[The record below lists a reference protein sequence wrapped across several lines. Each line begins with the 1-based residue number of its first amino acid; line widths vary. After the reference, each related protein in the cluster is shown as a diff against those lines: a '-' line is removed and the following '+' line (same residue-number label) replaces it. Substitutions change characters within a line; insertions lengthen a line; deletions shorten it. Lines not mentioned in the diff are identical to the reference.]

1 MTSSEQ
7 ALVDIDMASPDSM
20 PSEDEV
26 VSVLRRLREDIDD
39 LQGLIMD
46 EGLVLEGLLEILPSL
61 SKPLKYVDIDISILP
76 VEEREVEKAN
86 LSYDGKLVIYR
97 KDGNLQVINL
107 VDKGHR
113 ELLSKVVKD
122 ALPKLRELL
131 NDPEMFKDPEP
142 EPVEE
147 TEPVVESI
155 PEPVKIEPEPV
166 ELEPIVVDEPKLTV
180 IEPMVAPEPELVIH
194 DPVVELPV
202 EPEPTQEIEPEP
214 VVIPREPEPTV
225 EPVVKPKPVV
235 TKVPQLPKRGA
246 VPLRKLRSRVHKQNE
261 VTRKQMDIIKRVRDE
276 KIRDLREEADNTEPE
291 WVDSKGL
298 RDKVKKF
305 FKRLGIG

>member
-7 ALVDIDMASPDSM
+7 ALVDIETTSPDSM

-26 VSVLRRLREDIDD
+26 ISVLRRLREDIDD

-61 SKPLKYVDIDISILP
+61 SKPLKYIDIDLSILP
-76 VEEREVEKAN
+76 VEEREVEKVN

-107 VDKGHR
+107 IDKDHR

-131 NDPEMFKDPEP
+131 NDPEMFKEPEP
-142 EPVEE
+142 EP
-147 TEPVVESI
+147 EPVVESI

-166 ELEPIVVDEPKLTV
+166 ELEPLVIDEPEPTV
-180 IEPMVAPEPELVIH
+180 IEPMVAPEPEPVIH

-225 EPVVKPKPVV
+225 EPVVKPKPIV

-261 VTRKQMDIIKRVRDE
+261 VTRKQMDIIKRVREE
-276 KIRDLREEADNTEPE
+276 KIRDLREETDNTEPE
-291 WVDSKGL
+291 WVESKGIM
-298 RDKVKKF
+298 DKVKKF

>member
-7 ALVDIDMASPDSM
+7 ALVDIETTSPDSM

-26 VSVLRRLREDIDD
+26 ISVLRRLREDIDD

-61 SKPLKYVDIDISILP
+61 SKPLKYIDIDLSILP

-107 VDKGHR
+107 IDKDHR

-131 NDPEMFKDPEP
+131 NDPEMFKEPEP
-142 EPVEE
+142 EPEQ
-147 TEPVVESI
+147 VVESI

-166 ELEPIVVDEPKLTV
+166 ELEPLVIDEPEPTV

-202 EPEPTQEIEPEP
+202 ELEPTQEIESEP

-225 EPVVKPKPVV
+225 EPVVKPKPIV

-261 VTRKQMDIIKRVRDE
+261 VTRKQMDIIKRVREE
-276 KIRDLREEADNTEPE
+276 KIRDLREETDNTEPE
-291 WVDSKGL
+291 WVESRGL
-298 RDKVKKF
+298 RDKVKKI
-305 FKRLGIG
+305 FKRLGLG

>member
-7 ALVDIDMASPDSM
+7 ALVDIETTSPDSM

-26 VSVLRRLREDIDD
+26 ISVLRRLREDIDD

-61 SKPLKYVDIDISILP
+61 SKPLKYIDIDLSILP

-107 VDKGHR
+107 IDKDHR

-131 NDPEMFKDPEP
+131 NDPEMFKEPEP
-142 EPVEE
+142 EP
-147 TEPVVESI
+147 EPVVESI

-166 ELEPIVVDEPKLTV
+166 ELEPLVIDEPEPTV
-180 IEPMVAPEPELVIH
+180 IEPMVAPEPEPVIH

-202 EPEPTQEIEPEP
+202 ELEPTQEIESEP

-225 EPVVKPKPVV
+225 EPVVKPKPIV

-261 VTRKQMDIIKRVRDE
+261 VTRKQMDIIKRVREE
-276 KIRDLREEADNTEPE
+276 KIRDLREETDNTEPE
-291 WVDSKGL
+291 WVESKGIM
-298 RDKVKKF
+298 DKVKKF

>member
-1 MTSSEQ
+1 VTSSEQ
-7 ALVDIDMASPDSM
+7 ALVDIETTSLDSM

-26 VSVLRRLREDIDD
+26 ISVLRRLREDIDD

-61 SKPLKYVDIDISILP
+61 SKPLKYIDIDLSILP

-107 VDKGHR
+107 IDKDHR

-131 NDPEMFKDPEP
+131 NDPEMFKEPEP
-142 EPVEE
+142 EPEQ
-147 TEPVVESI
+147 VVESI
-155 PEPVKIEPEPV
+155 PEPVKIEPEPM
-166 ELEPIVVDEPKLTV
+166 ELEPLVIDEPEPTV
-180 IEPMVAPEPELVIH
+180 IEPMVAPEPEPVIH

-225 EPVVKPKPVV
+225 EPVVKPKPIV

-261 VTRKQMDIIKRVRDE
+261 VTRKQMDIIKRVREE
-276 KIRDLREEADNTEPE
+276 KIRDLREETDNTEPE
-291 WVDSKGL
+291 WVESKGIM
-298 RDKVKKF
+298 DKVKKF
-305 FKRLGIG
+305 FKRFGIG